1 MHMDRVRMFL
11 DRLPFREWRIVR
23 YVISGGT
30 SAVTNLALLF
40 VFTHVFGIWYI
51 YSSILSV
58 SVATVVSF
66 ILQKLWTFRNF
77 HTDRV
82 HVQFPLH
89 LTLALVNIV
98 LNTGIL
104 YALVEWAHV
113 WYLLAQIIAGGL
125 LACVNYTVYKTVIF
139 HEIPPSAPV
148 V

>member
-1 MHMDRVRMFL
+1 MDRVRMFL

-58 SVATVVSF
+58 SVATIVSF
-66 ILQKLWTFRNF
+66 VLQKLWTFRNF
-77 HTDRV
+77 HIDRV

-89 LTLALVNIV
+89 ITLALVNIA

-113 WYLLAQIIAGGL
+113 WYLLAQVIAGAL

-139 HEIPPSAPV
+139 HEIPASTPV